1 MRGLAILVASA
12 AALVASVTALVAA
25 APASAKEPRLS
36 PADRAAINA
45 TLDVL
50 VNHAVKR
57 KDIAKSYDVVT
68 PAMRGGMTRAQWA
81 KGSIPVYPY
90 PAAGRR
96 FHNWTIQYRT
106 KDEVA
111 IELILAPT
119 ARYKRTLGQFLFHV
133 YLQPRKGRWLVDSFM
148 PGATFAPEGKAPVV
162 QAAGDFGATPG
173 GTTYNRAS
181 AERASRPP
189 LISSVYILIPFAVL
203 GLLLAGVAAWGI
215 TQWVRARRLTV
226 PRTVPPSPLSIPA
239 DGNRARPRHRP

>member
-1 MRGLAILVASA
+1 MRGLAILLAAVAS
-12 AALVASVTALVAA
+12 LMTA
-25 APASAKEPRLS
+25 APALAKEPKLS

-96 FHNWTIQYRT
+96 FHKWTIQYRT

-119 ARYKRTLGQFLFHV
+119 ARYKRKLGQFLFHV
-133 YLQPRKGRWLVDSFM
+133 YLQPSKGRWLVDSFM

-162 QAAGDFGATPG
+162 QAAADFGATPG
-173 GTTYNRAS
+173 GQTYNRTTGARKH
-181 AERASRPP
+181 APVQV
-189 LISSVYILIPFAVL
+189 SSHFILIPFAVL

-215 TQWVRARRLTV
+215 TQWIRARRLTV
-226 PRTVPPSPLSIPA
+226 PRALPPSPLSIPA
-239 DGNRARPRHRP
+239 DGTRARPRHRP